1 MVGRSAVLLVLG
13 VGVECCHSDHG
24 SYPFSPSLPRRG
36 EREGGQYTLPQPPR

>member
-36 EREGGQYTLPQPPR
+36 EREGGHYTLPQPPR